1 MLKYSFKKFVDFL
14 IRDGVIT
21 EPQAKQ
27 IELEILKS
35 DLEPEEYL
43 LRKKLATKE
52 QLLAA
57 KAQALGLEYLPLGN
71 IAVSPQ
77 AITLIP
83 EIIAKQYSVF
93 PVEFDHKNNLVKVAM
108 EDPLNLD
115 ILSFLEKKTG
125 KKIVPY
131 LSSKEEINEAIRVQY
146 QQSISPTVTT
156 ALEEYSDQQKE
167 DQGAIGKS
175 QIIKEPPI
183 ARLVNTILEYAV
195 KGRASDIHIE
205 PQEFK
210 TRVRY
215 RIDGILYEK
224 LSLPRSLHESFVSR
238 IKILAQMRIDE
249 RRLPQ
254 DGRFTFKIGDQEV
267 DLRVSSLPTVHGEKI
282 VMRLLKKTGGI
293 PNLPDLGLTGSG
305 LKNLEDAIT
314 RPYGIILITG
324 PTGSGKT
331 TTLYSILSRLNRPG
345 VNILTLEDPVE
356 YEIPG
361 INQVQINVQAGLTF
375 ANGLRSFLRQD
386 PNIILVGEIR
396 DQETTN
402 LAVQAALTG
411 HLVFSTLHTNDAATA
426 IPRLI
431 DLGAEPFLV
440 ASVMAATVGQ
450 RIMRKICDNC
460 KVSYHPTKEIE
471 DSVRKTLGPLLP
483 TKLANETLTFFKG
496 QGCDECGQSGYFGR
510 VGIFE
515 VILANPQI
523 SQLILKSAT
532 AEEIAKEAKKAGTIS
547 MIEDGFLKVLA
558 GITTVEEVL
567 RVAQER

>member
-1 MLKYSFKKFVDFL
+1 M
-14 IRDGVIT
+14 
-21 EPQAKQ
+21 
-27 IELEILKS
+27 
-35 DLEPEEYL
+35 
-43 LRKKLATKE
+43 
-52 QLLAA
+52 
-57 KAQALGLEYLPLGN
+57 
-71 IAVSPQ
+71 
-77 AITLIP
+77 
-83 EIIAKQYSVF
+83 
-93 PVEFDHKNNLVKVAM
+93 
-108 EDPLNLD
+108 
-115 ILSFLEKKTG
+115 
-125 KKIVPY
+125 
-131 LSSKEEINEAIRVQY
+131 
-146 QQSISPTVTT
+146 
-156 ALEEYSDQQKE
+156 
-167 DQGAIGKS
+167 
-175 QIIKEPPI
+175 
-183 ARLVNTILEYAV
+183 
-195 KGRASDIHIE
+195 
-205 PQEFK
+205 
-210 TRVRY
+210 
-215 RIDGILYEK
+215 
-224 LSLPRSLHESFVSR
+224 
-238 IKILAQMRIDE
+238 
-249 RRLPQ
+249 
-254 DGRFTFKIGDQEV
+254 
-267 DLRVSSLPTVHGEKI
+267 
-282 VMRLLKKTGGI
+282 
-293 PNLPDLGLTGSG
+293 PDLGLTGSG

-483 TKLANETLTFFKG
+483 TKLANEPLTFYKG